1 MSMSLLCSWFFFGVV
16 YWPRWLES
24 EKNKRYWYGEEEGD
38 EKVRVV
44 LEETDVE
51 IENENINVK
60 HLNSHVMLVI
70 VMFFETYTGDF

>member
-1 MSMSLLCSWFFFGVV
+1 MAV
-16 YWPRWLES
+16 
-24 EKNKRYWYGEEEGD
+24 D
-38 EKVRVV
+38 KVRVV

-70 VMFFETYTGDF
+70 VMFFETDTGDF

>member
-1 MSMSLLCSWFFFGVV
+1 M
-16 YWPRWLES
+16 
-24 EKNKRYWYGEEEGD
+24 
-38 EKVRVV
+38 RVV

-70 VMFFETYTGDF
+70 VMFFETYWRFLKIQVTYYSYTIYPVSEYIDCLTYRPWLCVLHCALGRLL